1 MGFRRFDSVRRS
13 VLFLLLSATAT
24 AGQAWTW
31 HGSLRLKGQVDN
43 RYTHPAHGFGELWG
57 QVYVDAPEDDFRA
70 AVDAVGRTT
79 EFDGGTYGKLY
90 QGFID
95 QGFAAI
101 SSRVKLGRFQRTDN
115 LGLYLV
121 DGGNFTYAPQG
132 GAWSVEAYA
141 GRPSR
146 IDHVRSVDGEFVGGF
161 EARTRLVPGWGDAGS
176 AASLDTLDVRGGYQH
191 FENGSKPARAADYPV
206 AGTPALDPNLL
217 LNGSGLGYAIPNP
230 PPPSKQNTRSG
241 VDRLGFGATAAGAL
255 RLTPRGKYELGLLG
269 TFRADAAKFENVLT
283 TAQWDV
289 AEWLRFR
296 GSYEY
301 YRPREPYL
309 TFREKFYS
317 AYALGEQ
324 TLARVRVNLA
334 PVEGFTYYLGGMY
347 ATRQGDDG
355 YGGDLGGSYALTR
368 DLTVLGEADYLALG
382 PDHATSGYASLIHTP
397 DSRLQLRFNGA
408 LRYEHKLL
416 YGDNRALGA
425 EGEVRYM
432 LRSDIILNLA
442 GSYIWNTRIR
452 DEYLGAVQVIYYFDP
467 FKPTAM

>member
-1 MGFRRFDSVRRS
+1 MRRF
-13 VLFLLLSATAT
+13 VLFLALSAQAA
-24 AGQAWTW
+24 AGHAWTW
-31 HGSLRLKGQVDN
+31 HGSLRTKAQVDN
-43 RYTHPAHGFGELWG
+43 RYTHSAHGFGELWG
-57 QVYVDAPEDDFRA
+57 QLYFDDTDNDLHA

-95 QGFAAI
+95 KGFAAI
-101 SSRVKLGRFQRTDN
+101 DSRVKLGRFQRTDN
-115 LGLYLV
+115 LGFYLV
-121 DGGNFTYAPQG
+121 DGGTFTFAPKG
-132 GAWSVEAYA
+132 GNWSVDFYA

-146 IDHVRSVDGEFVGGF
+146 IDHVRSVNGEFVGGF
-161 EARTRLVPGWGDAGS
+161 EGRTRLTLGWGDS
-176 AASLDTLDVRGGYQH
+176 NSASLDTLDLRGGYQH
-191 FENGSKPARAADYPV
+191 FENGSRQGKAADYPV
-206 AGTPALDPNLL
+206 VGTPALDPNLL
-217 LNGSGLGYAIPNP
+217 LGGSGLGYAIPNP
-230 PPPSKQNTRSG
+230 PPPSRQNSQSG
-241 VDRLGFGATAAGAL
+241 VDRIGFGATAAGAL
-255 RLTPRGKYELGLLG
+255 RLTPKGKYELGLLG
-269 TFRADAAKFENVLT
+269 TFRADVAQFENVLT
-283 TAQWDV
+283 TALWDV
-289 AEWLRFR
+289 SDWMRFR

-324 TLARVRVNLA
+324 TLARGRVHLT
-334 PVEGFTYYLGGMY
+334 PIDGFTYYLGGMY

-355 YGGDLGGSYALTR
+355 YGGDVGGSYALTPS
-368 DLTVLGEADYLALG
+368 LTVLGEADYLALG
-382 PDHATSGYASLIHTP
+382 PDNATSGYASLIHTP

-408 LRYEHKLL
+408 LRYEEKLL
-416 YGDNRALGA
+416 YGDNRAVGA

-432 LRSDIILNLA
+432 LRSDIIVNLA

>member
-1 MGFRRFDSVRRS
+1 VRRAIP
-13 VLFLLLSATAT
+13 LLLLCAFAPD
-24 AGQAWTW
+24 GRAWTW
-31 HGSLRLKGQVDN
+31 HGSLRTKAQVDN

-57 QVYVDAPEDDFRA
+57 QLYFDDPDNDLHA

-90 QGFID
+90 QGYLD
-95 QGFAAI
+95 QGFA
-101 SSRVKLGRFQRTDN
+101 SLDSRVKLGRFQRTDN
-115 LGLYLV
+115 LGFYLV
-121 DGGNFTYAPQG
+121 DGGTFTYAPK
-132 GAWSVEAYA
+132 GAPWSVEAYA

-146 IDHVRSVDGEFVGGF
+146 IDHVRSVNGEFVGGF
-161 EARTRLVPGWGDAGS
+161 EGRTRLAPGLGDASS
-176 AASLDTLDVRGGYQH
+176 AASLDTLELRGGYQH
-191 FENGSKPARAADYPV
+191 FENGSTPAKAADYPV
-206 AGTPALDPNLL
+206 AGTPALDPNAL

-230 PPPSKQNTRSG
+230 PPPSRQNIQSG
-241 VDRLGFGATAAGAL
+241 VDRLGFGATALGAL
-255 RLTPRGKYELGLLG
+255 RLTPKGKYELGVLG
-269 TFRADAAKFENVLT
+269 TFRADVARFENVLLNT
-283 TAQWDV
+283 QWDV
-289 AEWLRFR
+289 AEWMRFR

-324 TLARVRVNLA
+324 TLARGRVNLT
-334 PVEGFTYYLGGMY
+334 PVDGFTYYLGGMY

-355 YGGDLGGSYALTR
+355 YGGDLGGSYALTPG
-368 DLTVLGEADYLALG
+368 LTVLGEADYLALG
-382 PDHATSGYASLIHTP
+382 PDHATSGYTSLVHTP

-425 EGEVRYM
+425 EGELRYM
-432 LRSDIILNLA
+432 LRKDLILNLA

-452 DEYLGAVQVIYYFDP
+452 DEYLGAVQMIYYFDP
-467 FKPTAM
+467 FKPTGM